1 MKKRLITGL
10 VLLMAYPLAVGIL
23 IALER
28 HQMLRHAMVHV
39 DYARF
44 ISGLLSFAGFAVLI
58 AEYQS
63 EKQTRQK

>member
-1 MKKRLITGL
+1 
-10 VLLMAYPLAVGIL
+10 MAYPLAASVL

-28 HQMLRHAMVHV
+28 HQALRHAMVHA

-44 ISGLLSFAGFAVLI
+44 ISGFLSFAGFAVLI